1 MSRMLI
7 PSSALPG
14 FPQAE
19 TLELA
24 AVEGAP
30 GLFTV
35 SSPEAPTL
43 RWFVLEAA
51 LHLPHYTPQFT
62 EEQLA
67 AIGRPDPEARRVLT
81 VVNTASQRPS
91 ANLFA
96 PLLVNDDTGQCA
108 QVLLESQDWPLRHE
122 LSA

>member
-1 MSRMLI
+1 MSHKLI

-14 FPQAE
+14 FPQAQ
-19 TLELA
+19 TLELC
-24 AVEGAP
+24 AVDGAP
-30 GLFTV
+30 GLFAL

-43 RWFVLEAA
+43 RWFVLETAV
-51 LHLPHYTPQFT
+51 HLPHYTPWFSDDH
-62 EEQLA
+62 LA
-67 AIGRPDPEARRVLT
+67 AVGRPAENARLVLA
-81 VVNTASQRPS
+81 VVNTAAQRPS

-108 QVLLESQDWPLRHE
+108 QVLLESQDWPLRHD